1 MIQPLS
7 RNLHLG
13 RQLVAITILAAALLS
28 PSITAQALSGES
40 IWIADTDWPMRHI
53 ELADLNGD
61 DVDDVIA
68 GELSTDYY
76 GKIHHV
82 FAFDGKTGDTIWVY
96 TVFDG
101 VRSMAI
107 GDLNGDE
114 ISDVAV
120 GASYNSGDT
129 PDGDIHAI
137 DGSTGLPMWVYPV
150 NATMSAICV
159 GDFDGDGFGDVAAG
173 SFDDNIYAIDGITGA
188 IMWVEDIGSLWINDV
203 FAADVND
210 DGSDDVAFAHEYL
223 TGYDN
228 YVGVLNGNN
237 GSAIWQESI
246 GAIGVSVIVEDV
258 DSDGSLEAAFTTID
272 GGDVGHLVVR
282 DALSGAIE
290 WEYVL
295 GSIDHT
301 NGELGLH
308 THDIDDDADLDLLVS
323 NYLGWRYIYAFE
335 GDTAAMMWSSDS
347 LDSYPRD
354 LAFGDITG
362 DGNLDI
368 AAAAWDRVL
377 VVSAQTGEQLWYYAV
392 SGLIYDVATA
402 LFDGDAAVDI
412 VAGGTAEAVGTPPNP
427 GKTVWAL
434 RTAVSPVWWEYQ
446 FGEYGN
452 AIAIDDMN
460 GDEFMDV
467 LTVASLDDWVW
478 ALDGKDGTPLF
489 NWVGTENLYTLT
501 TGDFDGNGQV
511 DVAVGG
517 NDDMV
522 TAVNGA
528 TATPMWQ
535 STDPGDQI
543 YRKCLATA
551 DLNDDGAIDVIAG
564 SDDGNIYAIDGASGT
579 KSVTLLWTAVY
590 SGGDVEEVEVAEMNG
605 TPPLD
610 VVAIA
615 GGRLVVLDGDDG
627 SELWVYD
634 VNTANAVGCEV
645 LDANDDGILD
655 VGILVRDP
663 SGYAAVID
671 GFSYMPLWQV
681 AGFSPGSDYTLTH
694 ARCNDD
700 KADDLVLGGNY
711 TDMTVRALNGINGD
725 ELWSYVTGDE
735 VNCVLGA
742 DINGDEQDDILVGG
756 GDHIVRA
763 IDGMT
768 GVPFF
773 EYSCVGEVMHLA
785 IGDVSG
791 DGALNLACVTFGSD
805 GVVYVFN
812 SMYEAG
818 CCVGITGNID
828 GDSLEEINI
837 ADLVY
842 MVTYMFQGGPEP
854 PCMDEADV
862 DGNGAFADIAD
873 LVYLVDY
880 MFQNGPD
887 PVDCP

>member
-1 MIQPLS
+1 MMELS
-7 RNLHLG
+7 RDPRFNRYYTAIL
-13 RQLVAITILAAALLS
+13 LVALILPAAS
-28 PSITAQALSGES
+28 SWAQGMSGEP
-40 IWIADTDWPMRHI
+40 IWVADTDWPMRHI

-61 DVDDVIA
+61 GTEDVIA
-68 GELSTDYY
+68 GELATDYY
-76 GKIHHV
+76 GYVHHV

-96 TVFDG
+96 PVDDA

-107 GDLNGDE
+107 GDLNGDG
-114 ISDVAV
+114 IPDVAV
-120 GASYNSGDT
+120 GASYHGSTT
-129 PDGDIHAI
+129 PDGDVHAV
-137 DGSTGLPMWVYPV
+137 DGVSGLPIWVYPV
-150 NATMSAICV
+150 NATISAICV
-159 GDFDGDGFGDVAAG
+159 GDLDGDGLGDVAAG
-173 SFDDNIYAIDGITGA
+173 SFDDNIYAIDGQTGA
-188 IMWVEDIGSLWINDV
+188 TMWVEDLGSLWINDV
-203 FAADVND
+203 FAADVNG

-223 TGYDN
+223 AGFSN
-228 YVGVLNGNN
+228 HIGVLNGNN
-237 GSAIWQESI
+237 GSTIWQQTITEI
-246 GAIGVSVIVEDV
+246 PITVIVEDI
-258 DSDGSLEAAFTTID
+258 DNDGLLEAVFATID
-272 GGDVGHLVVR
+272 GSDIGRLVVR
-282 DALSGAIE
+282 DALTGTIE
-290 WEYVL
+290 WQYTL

-301 NGELGLH
+301 NGELSLF
-308 THDIDDDADLDLLVS
+308 THDIDGDADLDLLVG

-335 GDTAAMMWSSDS
+335 GDTAAVMWSSDS

-377 VVSAQTGEQLWYYAV
+377 VISAQSGQQLWYYAV
-392 SGLIYDVATA
+392 SGLIYKVAA
-402 LFDGDAAVDI
+402 APIDGDATYDVI
-412 VAGGTAEAVGTPPNP
+412 AGGTAEASGTPPNP
-427 GKTVWAL
+427 GKTVWAI
-434 RTAVSPVWWEYQ
+434 RTALSPVWWEHQ
-446 FGEYGN
+446 FGQYGN

-478 ALDGKDGTPLF
+478 ALDGKDGAPLF
-489 NWVGTENLYTLT
+489 SWTGTENLYTLT
-501 TGDFDGNGQV
+501 TGDFDGDGQV

-551 DLNDDGAIDVIAG
+551 DLNGDGAMDVIAG

-590 SGGDVEEVEVAEMNG
+590 SGGDAEEVEIADMNG
-605 TPPLD
+605 VPPLD
-610 VVAIA
+610 VVAIT
-615 GGRLVVLDGDDG
+615 GGRLVVLDGADG
-627 SELWVYD
+627 TEIWTYE

-645 LDANDDGILD
+645 LDANDDGIPD
-655 VGILVRDP
+655 VGILVRAP

-671 GFSYMPLWQV
+671 GSSHTPLWTV
-681 AGFSPGSDYTLTH
+681 PGLSPSSDYSLTH
-694 ARCNDD
+694 ARCNED
-700 KADDLVLGGNY
+700 KADDLIMGGNY
-711 TDMTVRALNGINGD
+711 TDRTIRAFDGANGT
-725 ELWSYVTGDE
+725 ELWSYTTGDE

-742 DINGDEQDDILVGG
+742 DINGDGQDDILAGG
-756 GDHIVRA
+756 DDHIVRA
-763 IDGMT
+763 IDGAT
-768 GVPFF
+768 GLPFF
-773 EYSCVGEVMHLA
+773 EYSCVGDVMHLA
-785 IGDVSG
+785 VGDVSG

-818 CCVGITGNID
+818 CCVGVTGNID
-828 GDSLEEINI
+828 GDALEEINI

-842 MVTYMFQGGPEP
+842 MVTFMFQGGPEP

-862 DGNGAFADIAD
+862 DGNGTFADIAD

-880 MFQNGPD
+880 MFQGGPD
-887 PVDCP
+887 PADCP